1 MGLDISSG
9 RGAGVMGTLVAAL
22 VLGGFVV
29 LYFFVFDESMAGGRS
44 IESVIKEQREEI
56 DRLKDWAGNQTNV
69 LETRANFRTIAAEA
83 DQMQRKAREIKG
95 DLDTQVSLVS
105 RIQSEIAQV
114 KTKDAAY
121 RAAYRSQIRNEGKGL
136 TYAQLKTLSGK
147 VYQTVVVS
155 KVDAVGMNI
164 QHQDGTARVE
174 FENLPPEIGEH
185 FQYDPNEKKEAINS
199 ERDQSAAYNTTIDQG
214 IQKAGEANNAAKAT
228 QTVDAAAEI
237 EKLQILITQLGE
249 EIEKTEREMK
259 IAKARENIFNPAPFQ
274 AKIKSLQTRRA
285 TALARVESLRTQA
298 KPR

>member
-1 MGLDISSG
+1 
-9 RGAGVMGTLVAAL
+9 MGTLVAAI
-22 VLGGFVV
+22 VLGGFIL

-56 DRLKDWAGNQTNV
+56 DRLKDWAGKQTNV

-83 DQMQRKAREIKG
+83 EQMQRKAREIKG
-95 DLDTQVSLVS
+95 DLDTQTGLVS
-105 RIQSEIAQV
+105 RIQTEITQV
-114 KTKDAAY
+114 KAKDAAY
-121 RAAYRSQIRNEGKGL
+121 RAAYRNQIRNEGKGL
-136 TYAQLKTLSGK
+136 TYTQLKTISGK

-155 KVDAVGMNI
+155 RVDAVGMNI

-185 FQYDPNEKKEAINS
+185 FQYDPAEKKEAVTS
-199 ERDQSAAYNTTIDQG
+199 ERSQSDSYNTAIDQG
-214 IQKAGEANNAAKAT
+214 MQKPKEASDPAKTT
-228 QTVDAAAEI
+228 QTADAAAEI

-259 IAKARENIFNPAPFQ
+259 ISKAQDNIFNPAPFQ
-274 AKIKSLQTRRA
+274 AKIKSLQSRRA
-285 TALARVESLRTQA
+285 TALARVEYFRTLP